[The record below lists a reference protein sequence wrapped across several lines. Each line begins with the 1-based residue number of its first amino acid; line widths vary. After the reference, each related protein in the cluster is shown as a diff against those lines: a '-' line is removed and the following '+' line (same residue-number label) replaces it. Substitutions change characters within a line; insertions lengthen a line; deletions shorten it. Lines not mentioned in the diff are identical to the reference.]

1 MVTVGSGTVGEE
13 PRSPDF
19 PSLMGQGRGFAWER
33 GCELWGG
40 GLPSMSKEKVE
51 CT

>member
-33 GCELWGG
+33 GGELWGG
-40 GLPSMSKEKVE
+40 GSAQHV
-51 CT
+51 